1 MTCRGPRT
9 CRMGFSRR
17 TDSAN
22 ARTARSSVT
31 HCSPCELWVQSISS
45 RWHDSLIRLATESLL
60 RDSSTSTLPATREC
74 CSCASRCRRRVCLKR
89 TSRRASIDVVSLATS
104 ISVTSFVQAPTDSC
118 FILLCPAG
126 LARPR
131 LRSRS
136 IFAETRT
143 GLTTRL
149 TNSPPESV
157 RKVGVEAPPPSI
169 WHIHRAKKKLT
180 AAVSPSANTG
190 NREWLPAN
198 AFYQAYQPRATMSF
212 GLRRQRE

>member
-9 CRMGFSRR
+9 CRTGFSRR

-31 HCSPCELWVQSISS
+31 HCSPRELWVQSISS

-74 CSCASRCRRRVCLKR
+74 CSCTSRCRKRVCLKR
-89 TSRRASIDVVSLATS
+89 TSRRASIDVVPLATS
-104 ISVTSFVQAPTDSC
+104 ISVTSFIQAPTDSC

-157 RKVGVEAPPPSI
+157 RKVGVEAPPPFRLAHTSGEK
-169 WHIHRAKKKLT
+169 RADRGGQPLCQYRETENGCLQTHFTKPT
-180 AAVSPSANTG
+180 
-190 NREWLPAN
+190 NRAP
-198 AFYQAYQPRATMSF
+198 PCHSV
-212 GLRRQRE
+212 